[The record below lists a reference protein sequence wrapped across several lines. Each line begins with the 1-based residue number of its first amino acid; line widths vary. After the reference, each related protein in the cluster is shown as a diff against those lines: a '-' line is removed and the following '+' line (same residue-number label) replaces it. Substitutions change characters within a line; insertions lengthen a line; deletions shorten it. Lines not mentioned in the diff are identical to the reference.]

1 MAEEENTRDEY
12 RKSHGFLE
20 SWISENVRSMAHP
33 QSDAAAKQLAR
44 RCVIAAEQ
52 QGISKADLEKACG
65 QGLIACMCDAQAA
78 VADASISKLMD
89 EN

>member
-1 MAEEENTRDEY
+1 MSIEQAVA
-12 RKSHGFLE
+12 FLE
-20 SWISENVRSMAHP
+20 TWIAENVRSLAHP
-33 QSDAAAKQLAR
+33 QNDAAAKQLAS

-65 QGLIACMCDAQAA
+65 QGLVTCMCDAQAA
-78 VADASISKLMD
+78 VADARISKLMD

>member
-1 MAEEENTRDEY
+1 MSTERAMA
-12 RKSHGFLE
+12 FLE
-20 SWISENVRSMAHP
+20 SWISENARSMAHP

-52 QGISKADLEKACG
+52 EGISKADLEKACG
-65 QGLIACMCDAQAA
+65 QGLVTCMCDAQTA
-78 VADASISKLMD
+78 VADASLSKLMD